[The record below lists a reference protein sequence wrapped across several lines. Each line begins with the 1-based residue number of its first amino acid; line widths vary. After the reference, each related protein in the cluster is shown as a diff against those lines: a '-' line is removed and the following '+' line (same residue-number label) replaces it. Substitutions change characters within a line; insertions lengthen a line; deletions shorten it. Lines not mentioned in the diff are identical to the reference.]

1 MPDESLLTHKRVKVY
16 AERDCALRAHEYVVV
31 AFDRETGEET
41 GAFTFYVSDDGKRI
55 RIGALLDASKMGAAL
70 GR

>member
-1 MPDESLLTHKRVKVY
+1 MPDESLLTHERVKVY
-16 AERDCALRAHEYVVV
+16 AERDCDLRAHEYAVVV
-31 AFDRETGEET
+31 HDRETGEET
-41 GAFTFYVSDDGKRI
+41 GAFAFYVSDSGKHM